1 MADPFYDA
9 GAELARPTPAANQA
23 PSDPFYSA
31 VVDQVDQARAAHS
44 VVLMKAV
51 ADNPDIAAE
60 RERLSRTQGVP
71 IGVVERHY
79 DRLKQ
84 REQAVMLGAL
94 LADARTPTLYRRM
107 GDPVFAP
114 AAVPDVP
121 TLSKLERSIREGY
134 AYLTDTG
141 DQGAIADV
149 GGLMRSIGLGATV
162 GLGKTVFDLAGAV
175 NDLIGWQSGGDA
187 ARQAAARARK
197 AMDEAGFQAKSSTGQ
212 GLRSGAESLGQNLV
226 MLPMALQRGLFAT
239 AEGAANLV
247 AGAMGVSA
255 GAGAYSQARDAGRST
270 TQSLAFGIPQ
280 GVFEYA
286 FEKIPAQMLFGD
298 LVKNTGLLKTVARQ
312 LGAEN
317 VTEQITTVAQN
328 FNEWMNLHPD
338 KTAAQFLSEMPEAA
352 YQTFVATTFAAG
364 MQTGALHGINRVVQK
379 MTDKTLKFEQDLLT
393 EQMRLV
399 NSIALRERSPEQFRA
414 LVDGIS
420 SDVENTQR
428 KAVFVD
434 AEVLSQLPQELL
446 NQLSQE
452 VREQIEPAL
461 VANATVAIPMTDV
474 LTLAPGTPLEE
485 VLNQHGRLLSPSSPS
500 KAEAQAYQQMLAA
513 DAERIAREAVDQD
526 AWQREV
532 DAIQQTLADQ
542 LNAVGRFTADQNA
555 VQAQLAAQ
563 FFSVMANRTGVT
575 PAAFFAAH
583 PLRVAGPGQQSPKPR
598 PNANARNRFG
608 AAFYG
613 MDAES
618 AADLHALLSHKFSKR
633 GSLSRDDIPMEFS
646 DGVDTGAWM
655 NLKDAIAQNPQEFL
669 TYLAEKAAASPAPAP
684 APTSAPA
691 PTAPPA
697 TPAASPAPAPAPN
710 ALMNQ
715 NSRHA
720 LTVEGFH
727 YSTTARPL
735 VSTHAFGSG
744 LAGSSRDQYLN
755 AADQRLRRRAYFYA
769 DKGTGITPEA
779 GVGGIGHRAQLTN
792 VYDADADPLRLKQGR
807 DALGFESA
815 VLDAGFSGY
824 LSRQEGTQPAQVI
837 MLGDQVV
844 KTEVLGPLG
853 KTSGQVVPPPATRES
868 RGRDQVV
875 DRLRANKALPSGS
888 PTRERWGQILAA
900 QMPQEHAALAAAGVF
915 EGEGNLYKD
924 ELIREF
930 IAKTPAELYQRAQGD
945 TRHQAR
951 AQELLAGITPPK
963 RSAVG
968 IMRGD
973 VKAPTFK
980 NLFELSRWFTARNA
994 RGAEDMNDPAVHKRM
1009 LDALYADTLHALTD
1023 AGSAVGWYDAKVKAA
1038 LDLMAQV
1045 HPEIAT
1051 DEQARFGFIAILAIT
1066 SNQTKVN
1073 ENFELAD
1080 ALYSRWKE
1088 TGALPTNVGEVRDT
1102 RAKTEMSKALSKLNQ
1117 LVAQHGWKTVRD
1129 FMTSYQTARDITA
1142 FTGFP
1147 VAGENLDT
1155 KVYGAVFLGPK
1166 IGAFFNNLYGNF
1178 DTVTMDRWFMRT
1190 INRIRGS
1197 MLRMPDSLAGNLAT
1211 LVQQIDA
1218 GVDTFG
1224 VDPAAIRAEVAAFNA
1239 LPVEDRTAVESVLRA
1254 LPRTREYVSAR
1265 HKVFAKGREVGG
1277 KERGYV
1283 DRTPENQLAKNLDL
1297 ALHLD
1302 QQTPRGGDDRNLMR
1316 SLVLKLQQKL
1326 QDNGIDMVV
1335 ADIQAALWYYE
1346 KDLVARLRGKADA
1359 QGALFDGEQE
1369 AEDYETAA
1377 KRVVARYAAGP
1388 GRGAA
1393 GPADGPRP
1401 VAAGGRA
1408 VDTRVDTTGELFQ
1421 SANPAPAFG
1430 SATLDDF
1437 KPGSVAGILDKDG
1450 WAILTAENPAGQQ
1463 ASDEANAAAQASL
1476 QADLDAA
1483 GFTYLRA
1490 IGRYGNVEN
1499 PFIVTGITQDQ
1510 ADALGRKYGQDSVL
1524 TRVGLTYRDGTTTPA
1539 KGVVTEFTDETRPAD
1554 FYTEVPSTGAMFA
1567 VDLDFEGTG
1576 ATDAEAAFADRVE
1589 NDFDA
1594 LAAEYARIPGTN
1606 GGQIL
1611 NTDEA
1616 RELSPW
1622 YRLDRSRSADIHEPA
1637 SAFVKKLYKARLAQ
1651 PTPKGKIP
1659 VVVFT
1664 AGGTGAGK
1672 STSLELMGETANSA
1686 EMIYDTNMNTFESA
1700 DKKVRQALAAGRD
1713 VHITL
1718 TVRDPVEAL
1727 VMGALP
1733 RAMRMGRTVPVSAHA
1748 ATHQG
1753 AMATVERLAQKYAG
1767 DERVR
1772 IRVIDNSRGRGNAVE
1787 VSLADAPRFE
1797 YNDLERELRNAAATE
1812 LAAGRISEAVF
1823 RGTTGESPDA
1833 AGVLRQVDAGD
1844 AGGAQPQTGEL
1855 NQTDTPAFR
1864 KWFGDSKVV
1873 DADGKPLVVYH
1884 GTNQDFDAFNPDN
1897 VGDNFGV
1904 DSEGFFFT
1912 DSKIRAS
1919 GYADPN
1925 SEFAAAGMGFDRN
1938 AEPRAGANVMPVY
1951 LSIQNPLTLEAYTDA
1966 FYTNPAVEIDEQGI
1980 SLTDYFDDNRDSVMD
1995 FVKRGGHDGVVFQHK
2010 GKTLAVALKPEQI
2023 KSAIGNRGTFDPND
2037 PSILN
2042 QKTRGSFT
2050 LESLTISIGPD
2061 SDLSTFQ
2068 HELGHFFL
2076 EVMADVA
2083 SQPNPP
2089 AQIARDMQTV
2099 LDWFGVKGGLAEWN
2113 GYTLDQKR
2121 KHHERLAESFE
2132 QYLFEGKAPTT
2143 ELMPMFRRL
2152 RAFMISAYKT
2162 LSAFLQGRGLRL
2174 NDDVRK
2180 VFDRML
2186 ATDTSIA
2193 EHERAMGL
2201 LPDEEATAAAIEQL
2215 QKRSLRDLKWLSG
2228 AKSRALAKL
2237 QKEAKAVREFVS
2249 ADVRNDVY
2257 QEPVYRA
2264 ERFIRYGKIDEAGL
2278 TNAQRKARDQMAGGS
2293 VKLSLPALK
2302 EMYGESPAA
2311 LWRYLDTG
2319 KNGLAATEGAHP
2331 NVLADMLGFE
2341 SGDALVRALL
2351 AAEPVDTV
2359 IEAKTDQKML
2369 EDHGDLATPEAL
2381 EDAANEAVH
2390 NEARARALATEL
2402 KGQAAATKAAMGGRS
2417 TSSNE
2422 LIRAG
2427 KQFAEQLVARTRVG
2441 GLKSAAAQHRAAEA
2455 RAGRA
2460 WQAATQKADTAA
2472 AVKAKRD
2479 QFLNHMTARAMQ
2491 DAQAELKKIAEF
2503 FAKIGKGSDEK
2514 LVKGGRDPDVVNAM
2528 RAILAAYGVRES
2540 TGQTALEYL
2549 DKVKSYD
2556 PAMYAALQPGVQ
2568 AAQLAAKPLGEM
2580 TVEELRALNEELR
2593 AMWTL
2598 AKRSRQMEVAGNLMD
2613 IEDAAADLVKRL
2625 EEKGIPAE
2633 VPGTRGAITAGE
2645 EAGIKL
2651 RFFKAFLSRVE
2662 QWTGRMDGAYGGPFL
2677 RYVFQPIKDAADRYR
2692 AQRVDYRKRF
2702 AALVE
2707 SVADKI
2713 PAGEIHSHELG
2724 YTFGQGKSS
2733 GMAELLHAMLHTGN
2747 ESNKRKLLLGG
2758 RPDNAW
2764 ATERADGSVDST
2776 KWDAFM
2782 ARMHAEGVV
2791 TKAHWDFV
2799 QGVWDLLEETKP
2811 AAQETHRRVYGR
2823 YFKEV
2828 EASPVQT
2835 PFGDYRGGY
2844 VPAMTDSRLVQD
2856 AAVRK
2861 LAEEENESM
2870 AYAFPSTPTGF
2881 TKSRVESYTRP
2892 LMLDLR
2898 TVAQHIDKVLLFT
2911 HMQGAQTDVRRLLTN
2926 KSVAYAINRVDPG
2939 AYEGMLLPWLN
2950 RAARQV
2956 VETPTTDD
2964 RGMTRFFSALRA
2976 RSGLALMM
2984 GNVSNSLQQITGFST
2999 AAVLVGPTR
3008 LMSATASFLASP
3020 KTIKTEVAKASTFMR
3035 DRMLH
3040 EVAAMNDAVN
3050 DIMLDQSVYDKAKA
3064 WTQRHAYFLQSAIDN
3079 TMSPIVWTAAY
3090 NQAVEQG
3097 MTHDDAVRFSDGVIR
3112 QTQGSTLPEDISRF
3126 ESGPAAA
3133 RMFTQFMGYFNMMA
3147 NTNAT
3152 ALTQTVEGMG
3162 LRKGAG
3168 RLLYIALAGLL
3179 VPIWVAEAI
3188 ALAFRG
3194 GPDDEDKDGEY
3205 LDDWIMAVFGM
3216 GTAKGML
3223 AQVPIV
3229 NLIGQGV
3236 LNRFN
3241 TNPADDKFSLSPAVS
3256 LAESAVDAPF
3266 SVYKAIAAEGSA
3278 SKAVKDTA
3286 AAATLITGLPFY
3298 TVARPLSYGAGLA
3311 TGQVQPR
3318 DDLDAARG
3326 LITGSVPKDTRV
3338 RQ

>member
-141 DQGAIADV
+141 DQGALADV
-149 GGLMRSIGLGATV
+149 GGLMRSTALGATV

-175 NDLIGWQSGGDA
+175 NDLIGWQSGGSA
-187 ARQAAARARK
+187 ARQAASRARK

-247 AGAMGVSA
+247 AGMMGISA

-298 LVKNTGLLKTVARQ
+298 LAKNTGLLKTVARQ

-364 MQTGALHGINRVVQK
+364 MQTGALHGINKVVQK

-446 NQLSQE
+446 NQLPQE

-526 AWQREV
+526 AWQQEV

-583 PLRVAGPGQQSPKPR
+583 PLRVAGPGQQSP
-598 PNANARNRFG
+598 
-608 AAFYG
+608 
-613 MDAES
+613 
-618 AADLHALLSHKFSKR
+618 
-633 GSLSRDDIPMEFS
+633 
-646 DGVDTGAWM
+646 
-655 NLKDAIAQNPQEFL
+655 
-669 TYLAEKAAASPAPAP
+669 
-684 APTSAPA
+684 
-691 PTAPPA
+691 
-697 TPAASPAPAPAPN
+697 N

-727 YSTTARPL
+727 YSTMARPL

-930 IAKTPAELYQRAQGD
+930 IAKTPAELYQRERPVSEKVDAAADISAARTLASSRKWPTNRDFKLAIQAAVRAVVGSRDLTKD
-945 TRHQAR
+945 TPENR
-951 AQELLAGITPPK
+951 AYLK
-963 RSAVG
+963 RQILKEAKEALV
-968 IMRGD
+968 
-973 VKAPTFK
+973 T
-980 NLFELSRWFTARNA
+980 NA
-994 RGAEDMNDPAVHKRM
+994 N
-1009 LDALYADTLHALTD
+1009 
-1023 AGSAVGWYDAKVKAA
+1023 AVGWYDDKVTTA
-1038 LDLMAQV
+1038 LEV
-1045 HPEIAT
+1045 VSVIHPELKT
-1051 DEQARFGFIAILAIT
+1051 DERAKFAFIWALAVT
-1066 SNQTKVN
+1066 SNGVKVGK
-1073 ENFELAD
+1073 NFELAERAYTHWKANGVMPTSGIGVGPTASKIHE
-1080 ALYSRWKE
+1080 ALATYNDLMARWGYVRFKAFATTLQPNRE
-1088 TGALPTNVGEVRDT
+1088 IKAAYGRAVTGEGMDT
-1102 RAKTEMSKALSKLNQ
+1102 M
-1117 LVAQHGWKTVRD
+1117 
-1129 FMTSYQTARDITA
+1129 
-1142 FTGFP
+1142 
-1147 VAGENLDT
+1147 
-1155 KVYGAVFLGPK
+1155 VYGAGVVGPK
-1166 IGAFFNNLYGNF
+1166 IGNGFFMNLYGEF
-1178 DTVTMDRWFMRT
+1178 GQLTMDRWWVRMWGRMTGDLVVVDREAQAASRASFVSIIDMIKADKDATRAVEKAIGARLTKGNPVEMAKAIIKATADKDVRDALAAVLPATPEREAAVAAVRGKLKDFVSVADELRKAAKTYYNTLDGQIEVPGGSRRRDMMRAVSGEVLAELQKDNPHLT
-1190 INRIRGS
+1190 MADFQALMWYPEKTLYDSAGAS
-1197 MLRMPDSLAGNLAT
+1197 EDAEGYSDDEAPDYAN
-1211 LVQQIDA
+1211 
-1218 GVDTFG
+1218 
-1224 VDPAAIRAEVAAFNA
+1224 AAIALARSKGVTDDAIAAATERA
-1239 LPVEDRTAVESVLRA
+1239 
-1254 LPRTREYVSAR
+1254 
-1265 HKVFAKGREVGG
+1265 
-1277 KERGYV
+1277 
-1283 DRTPENQLAKNLDL
+1283 
-1297 ALHLD
+1297 
-1302 QQTPRGGDDRNLMR
+1302 R
-1316 SLVLKLQQKL
+1316 S
-1326 QDNGIDMVV
+1326 
-1335 ADIQAALWYYE
+1335 DIQARQRAG
-1346 KDLVARLRGKADA
+1346 RSGR
-1359 QGALFDGEQE
+1359 
-1369 AEDYETAA
+1369 
-1377 KRVVARYAAGP
+1377 GP
-1388 GRGAA
+1388 GELPAQSGLGA
-1393 GPADGPRP
+1393 
-1401 VAAGGRA
+1401 
-1408 VDTRVDTTGELFQ
+1408 GEPTF
-1421 SANPAPAFG
+1421 ANP
-1430 SATLDDF
+1430 ATLDDF

-1499 PFIVTGITQDQ
+1499 PFIVTGITQAQ

-1637 SAFVKKLYKARLAQ
+1637 SAFVKKLYEARLAQ

-1700 DKKVRQALAAGRD
+1700 DKKVRQALDAGRD

-1727 VMGALP
+1727 VMGAFP

-1753 AMATVERLAQKYAG
+1753 AMATVEQLAQKYAG

-1787 VSLADAPRFE
+1787 VSLADAPRFK

-1833 AGVLRQVDAGD
+1833 AGILRQVDAGD
-1844 AGGAQPQTGEL
+1844 AGGAQPQTGGLTAWAGEL
-1855 NQTDTPAFR
+1855 TAWAGGKPIFSGADGQPVLLAHGTTPAGA
-1864 KWFGDSKVV
+1864 K
-1873 DADGKPLVVYH
+1873 A
-1884 GTNQDFDAFNPDN
+1884 
-1897 VGDNFGV
+1897 
-1904 DSEGFFFT
+1904 
-1912 DSKIRAS
+1912 IRAS
-1919 GYADPN
+1919 GFKRSDTGAMGSAVYLGDDTQASAGYDRGAMLRAYARGRYLTN
-1925 SEFAAAGMGFDRN
+1925 AQWTEYVNKHGWKGAEAAARADGWSGVYDIKFEN
-1938 AEPRAGANVMPVY
+1938 A
-1951 LSIQNPLTLEAYTDA
+1951 
-1966 FYTNPAVEIDEQGI
+1966 
-1980 SLTDYFDDNRDSVMD
+1980 
-1995 FVKRGGHDGVVFQHK
+1995 
-2010 GKTLAVALKPEQI
+2010 LAVW
-2023 KSAIGNRGTFDPND
+2023 DPAD
-2037 PSILN
+2037 IRLADEGELN
-2042 QKTRGSFT
+2042 QRARGSFNP
-2050 LESLTISIGPD
+2050 ESLTISIGPD

-2076 EVMADVA
+2076 EVMADIA

-2089 AQIARDMQTV
+2089 AQIARDMQTI

-2113 GYTLDQKR
+2113 GYTLEQKR

-2132 QYLFEGKAPTT
+2132 QYLFKGKAPTT

-2162 LSAFLQGRGLRL
+2162 LSAFLQGRGLQL

-2201 LPDEEATAAAIEQL
+2201 LPDEEATAVAIEQL

-2302 EMYGESPAA
+2302 EMYGEGSAA

-2402 KGQAAATKAAMGGRS
+2402 KGQAEATKAAMGGRS

-2491 DAQAELKKIAEF
+2491 DAQAELKKVAEF

-3035 DRMLH
+3035 DRMLN

-3050 DIMLDQSVYDKAKA
+3050 DIMLDQSVYDKAQA

-3097 MTHDDAVRFSDGVIR
+3097 MTHDDAVRFSDGVVR

-3126 ESGPAAA
+3126 ESGLAVA

-3256 LAESAVDAPF
+3256 LAEAAVNAPF

-3286 AAATLITGLPFY
+3286 AAATLLTGLPFY
-3298 TVARPLSYGAGLA
+3298 TVARPLSYGTGLA